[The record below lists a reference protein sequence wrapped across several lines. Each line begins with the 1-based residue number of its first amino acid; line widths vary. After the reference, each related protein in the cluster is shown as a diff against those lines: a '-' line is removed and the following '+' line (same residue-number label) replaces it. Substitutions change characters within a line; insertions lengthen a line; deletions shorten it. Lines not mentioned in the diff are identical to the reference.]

1 MDAGKAPQDMPAYMA
16 SVSITAHDKGKSR
29 GQRPAADPIAAR
41 RKELGLTAADTAA
54 AQCRRGA

>member
-1 MDAGKAPQDMPAYMA
+1 MPAYMA